1 MKYIPNQL
9 TGGSEQVDDPSIL
22 TISKPEIK
30 RPPLYKILLLND
42 DFTPMEFVTWSL
54 MEYFNKTEF
63 DAQSI
68 TLEVHKL
75 GYAVAGVYDYQM
87 AEQKI
92 YEVLTSAKENEFPL
106 QVTGEAE

>member
-1 MKYIPNQL
+1 MNKDL
-9 TGGSEQVDDPSIL
+9 HMMSDKFDDDGDTAVI
-22 TISKPEIK
+22 TDVKPKTK
-30 RPPLYKILLLND
+30 RPPLYKVMLLND
-42 DFTPMEFVTWSL
+42 DFTPMEFVTWAL

-75 GYAVAGVYDYQM
+75 GFAVAGVYDYQM

-92 YEVLTSAKENEFPL
+92 YEVLITAKEQEFPL